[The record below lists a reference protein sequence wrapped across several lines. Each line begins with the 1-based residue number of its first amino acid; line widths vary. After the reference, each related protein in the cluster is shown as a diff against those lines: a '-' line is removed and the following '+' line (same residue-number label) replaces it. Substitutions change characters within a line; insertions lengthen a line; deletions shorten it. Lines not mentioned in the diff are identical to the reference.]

1 MVFCTQRLGD
11 FFVPRGWAIFLVEGL
26 RDFLLLLERLCDF
39 YCPERLHDFSCPRRL
54 GDFLVPR
61 GCMIYFGPKRL
72 RNVFFGP
79 KRLRDY
85 LFVPRGCVIIFVRRG
100 FCDFFYPKRL
110 CGFPPK
116 RLRNFFFV
124 LRGCVIFFVP
134 RGCMILLS

>member
-39 YCPERLHDFSCPRRL
+39 YCPERLHDFSCPKRL
-54 GDFLVPR
+54 GDFSVPR

-85 LFVPRGCVIIFVRRG
+85 LFVPRGCVIIFVPIG
-100 FCDFFYPKRL
+100 FCDFFL
-110 CGFPPK
+110 TQEVMWVFFPR
-116 RLRNFFFV
+116 RLRNSFFV
-124 LRGCVIFFVP
+124 PRGCVIFF
-134 RGCMILLS
+134 LSREVE